1 MKKML
6 LICSFEK
13 KKKKMPRMGRD
24 RRSKKYGTGRRPKRV
39 NITLLDISEDVS

>member
-6 LICSFEK
+6 LIYPIRK
-13 KKKKMPRMGRD
+13 KKKRMPRMGRD
-24 RRSKKYGTGRRPKRV
+24 RRSEKYGTGRRPKRV